1 MERGGRIGAENMI
14 CCIDVHRTI
23 LFFICL
29 EVVYCASLH
38 SIHVCTCKIEEIS
51 CVVPMGGWEFSYCS
65 VIMRGKTDGR

>member
-1 MERGGRIGAENMI
+1 MCIERF
-14 CCIDVHRTI
+14 CF
-23 LFFICL
+23 LFVWKCL